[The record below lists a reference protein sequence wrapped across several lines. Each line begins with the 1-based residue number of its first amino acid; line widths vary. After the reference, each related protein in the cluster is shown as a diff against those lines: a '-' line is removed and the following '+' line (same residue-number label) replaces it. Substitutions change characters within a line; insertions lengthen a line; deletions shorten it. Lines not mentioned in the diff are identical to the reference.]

1 MIMENKYNI
10 NKIIPIMLAFFTM
23 GFVDLVGIA
32 TNHVKQDFTLSDTLA
47 NMFSVTVFLWFLIFS
62 VPTSILMN
70 KIGRKKTVLLSMI
83 LTLIGLVIPN
93 LIYSSVSM
101 FVAFSFIGIGNTI
114 MQVSLNPLLA
124 NMVNPEKQSSFLTL
138 GQFVKAI
145 ASAIAPILAAKAAI
159 YYGDWKLLFVIFA
172 VIDVIAIAYLMSTS
186 IKESVEKKQSSSF
199 SECIKLLGNVVI
211 VLFFLGILVH
221 VGIDVGVNITAPKL
235 LQERIG
241 VPLSEAGY
249 VISIYFLLRTIGCFS
264 GTFILAWFSPVK
276 FFMISVSMIMAGVAG
291 LFFSY
296 DIIAIYIC
304 IGLIGF
310 GNSNIF
316 PIIFT
321 SALSYMPS
329 RQNEISG
336 LMIMGIIGGAI
347 FPVLMGVASDSMGS
361 QTGSIVVLTTC
372 VGYLLFLMI
381 RMKKLTAGS
390 NLKK

>member
-1 MIMENKYNI
+1 MENKYNI

>member
-1 MIMENKYNI
+1 MENKYNI

-159 YYGDWKLLFVIFA
+159 YYGDWKLLFVIFS

>member
-1 MIMENKYNI
+1 MENKCNV

-32 TNHVKQDFTLSDTLA
+32 TNHVKQDFTLSDTVA
-47 NMFSVTVFLWFLIFS
+47 NTFSVTVFLWFLIFS

-83 LTLIGLVIPN
+83 LTFVGLIVPSF
-93 LIYSSVSM
+93 IYNSISM

-124 NMVNPEKQSSFLTL
+124 NMVNPQRQSSFLTL

-145 ASAIAPILAAKAAI
+145 ASAIAPIIAAKAAI
-159 YYGDWKLLFVIFA
+159 YYGNWKLLFVVFA
-172 VIDVIAIAYLMSTS
+172 VVDMIAIIYLMSTT
-186 IKESVEKKQSSSF
+186 IKETAEKKESSSF
-199 SECIKLLGNVVI
+199 RQCIGLLGNLVI

-235 LQERIG
+235 LQERAGI
-241 VPLSEAGY
+241 PLAEAGY
-249 VISIYFLLRTIGCFS
+249 AISLYFFLRTIGCFS

-276 FFMISVSMIMAGVAG
+276 FFMISAGMITAGIVG
-291 LFFSY
+291 LFFSQSV
-296 DIIAIYIC
+296 IAIYIC

-316 PIIFT
+316 PIIFS
-321 SALSYMPS
+321 SALSYMPT

-336 LMIMGIIGGAI
+336 LMIMGITGGAI
-347 FPVLMGVASDSMGS
+347 FPVLMGIASDSMGG
-361 QTGSIVVLTTC
+361 QTGAVVVLTIC
-372 VGYLLFLMI
+372 ACYLLFLMT
-381 RMKKLTAGS
+381 RMKKINHA
-390 NLKK
+390 

>member
-1 MIMENKYNI
+1 MKNKINI
-10 NKIIPIMLAFFTM
+10 NKIIPIMLVFFTM

-32 TNHVKQDFTLSDTLA
+32 TNHVKEDFTLSDTVA
-47 NMFSVTVFLWFLIFS
+47 NTFSVTVFLWFLIFS
-62 VPTSILMN
+62 VPTSMLMN

-83 LTLIGLVIPN
+83 LTLVGLIIPN
-93 LIYSSVSM
+93 VIYDSISM

-159 YYGDWKLLFVIFA
+159 IYGDWKLLFAIFA
-172 VIDVIAIAYLMSTS
+172 IVDIIAIIYLMSTP
-186 IKESVEKKQSSSF
+186 IKESTEKKQQSSSF
-199 SECIKLLGNVVI
+199 RECIGLLGNVII

-235 LQERIG
+235 LQERVGIS
-241 VPLSEAGY
+241 LSEAGY
-249 VISIYFLLRTIGCFS
+249 AISLYFFLRTIGCFS
-264 GTFILAWFSPVK
+264 GTFILAYFSPVK
-276 FFMISVSMIMAGVAG
+276 FFMISVFMIMTGIIG
-291 LFFSY
+291 LYFSQSLL
-296 DIIAIYIC
+296 AIYIC

-316 PIIFT
+316 PIIFS
-321 SALSYMPS
+321 SALSYMPT
-329 RQNEISG
+329 RHNEISG

-347 FPVLMGVASDSMGS
+347 FPVLMGIASDAMGG
-361 QTGSIVVLTTC
+361 QTGAVVVLTIC
-372 VGYLLFLMI
+372 ACYLLFLMTK
-381 RMKKLTAGS
+381 MKKI
-390 NLKK
+390 NHV

>member
-1 MIMENKYNI
+1 MENKYNI

-159 YYGDWKLLFVIFA
+159 YYGDWKLLFVIFS

-186 IKESVEKKQSSSF
+186 IKESIEKKQSSSF

>member
-1 MIMENKYNI
+1 MKNKINI
-10 NKIIPIMLAFFTM
+10 NKIIPIMLVFFTM

-32 TNHVKQDFTLSDTLA
+32 TNHVKEDFTLSDTVA
-47 NMFSVTVFLWFLIFS
+47 NTFSVTVFLWFLIFS
-62 VPTSILMN
+62 VPTSMLMN

-83 LTLIGLVIPN
+83 LTLVGLIIPN
-93 LIYSSVSM
+93 VIYDSISM

-159 YYGDWKLLFVIFA
+159 IYGDWKLLFVIFA
-172 VIDVIAIAYLMSTS
+172 IVDIIAIIYLMSTP
-186 IKESVEKKQSSSF
+186 IKESTEKKQQSSSF
-199 SECIKLLGNVVI
+199 RECIGLLGNVII

-235 LQERIG
+235 LQERVGIS
-241 VPLSEAGY
+241 LSEAGY
-249 VISIYFLLRTIGCFS
+249 AISLYFFLRTIGCFS
-264 GTFILAWFSPVK
+264 GTFILAYFSPVK
-276 FFMISVSMIMAGVAG
+276 FFMISVFMIMAGIIG
-291 LFFSY
+291 LYFSQSLL
-296 DIIAIYIC
+296 AIYVC

-316 PIIFT
+316 PIIFS
-321 SALSYMPS
+321 SALSYMPT
-329 RQNEISG
+329 RHNEISG

-347 FPVLMGVASDSMGS
+347 FPVLMGIASDAMGG
-361 QTGSIVVLTTC
+361 QTGAVVVLTIC
-372 VGYLLFLMI
+372 ACYLLFLMTK
-381 RMKKLTAGS
+381 MKKI
-390 NLKK
+390 NHV